1 MKPANLLTV
10 DWAKLYGYLSEAVD
24 HAGFLVVTRTDGVMN
39 LVHKDSPA
47 KVAPVSDAE
56 DLIDQAKDLVKAGCS
71 VDGAFDWLLEQ
82 LIEAPDAE
90 EPTYFSIDMDGTMV
104 PDPDGQWVRR

>member
-10 DWAKLYGYLSEAVD
+10 DWAKLHGYLSEAVD
-24 HAGFLVVTRTDGVMN
+24 HAGFYVVTRTDGVMS
-39 LVHKDSPA
+39 LVHKDA
-47 KVAPVSDAE
+47 KVKVGPVSDAE
-56 DLIDQAKDLVKAGCS
+56 DLINRAKDLVKAGCS

-82 LIEAPDAE
+82 LIDAPDAE
-90 EPTYFSIDMDGTMV
+90 EPTYFSLDMDGIMV